1 MNDVADVSPD
11 AIVAAGFDPNIIGG
25 LGLLG
30 SLLIV
35 ALLVWIM
42 VWKGLAL
49 WSAARN
55 SHRIWFIVLLITNT
69 LGILEIIYYLFF
81 REKNSPGQKVAEE
94 VFPKKETEETKE
106 AL

>member
-1 MNDVADVSPD
+1 MNDVADINPD
-11 AIVAAGFDPNIIGG
+11 AIVGVTADPNIIGS

-30 SLLIV
+30 SIIV
-35 ALLVWIM
+35 IALLVWIM

-69 LGILEIIYYLFF
+69 LGILEIIYYFFF
-81 REKNSPGQKVAEE
+81 RDKSSPGQKVAEE
-94 VFPKKETEETKE
+94 VFPKKEDDEPKE